1 MQCCCFML
9 SSVEILILSAIQGIS
24 EFLPVSSVAH
34 LVLVS
39 KYYAF
44 TNQNLLIDICLHLG
58 SLIAIIVYFRNDL
71 FHFIKNKSFLI
82 KIIAGTIPIIPVG
95 YILYQTGLI
104 DQLRNLEVI
113 GWMSLIFAILLYV
126 SDKSKVTKKIDTNFT
141 NKSAVFIGLFQVL
154 ALIPGVSRSG
164 ITITS
169 GRMLG
174 FNRFDS
180 TKISF
185 FLSIPTL
192 IAASFIGIYNIYR
205 EGSTE
210 LNFLAITATIFSFI
224 FSYITITIFFNY
236 VKKNDGKIGT
246 KTRGIDMNL
255 HNACNL
261 RCKYCFTNSPKGDHV
276 KEYLSPKVIGD
287 LADQADELGYFE
299 FDLQGGELLLRPD
312 LLFETLEAIRPERFY
327 LYLTTNGYYLDKK
340 MAKKLLFLFEE
351 MNKLGTTVLIAT
363 HNEDLVKK
371 TKHPIIKLHNGRA
384 KYN

>member
-1 MQCCCFML
+1 MQYCCFML

-169 GRMLG
+169 GRLLG

-185 FLSIPTL
+185 FLSIFLTTL
-192 IAASFIGIYNIYR
+192 IVLII
-205 EGSTE
+205 
-210 LNFLAITATIFSFI
+210 
-224 FSYITITIFFNY
+224 
-236 VKKNDGKIGT
+236 
-246 KTRGIDMNL
+246 
-255 HNACNL
+255 
-261 RCKYCFTNSPKGDHV
+261 
-276 KEYLSPKVIGD
+276 
-287 LADQADELGYFE
+287 
-299 FDLQGGELLLRPD
+299 
-312 LLFETLEAIRPERFY
+312 LLFVGSY
-327 LYLTTNGYYLDKK
+327 L
-340 MAKKLLFLFEE
+340 
-351 MNKLGTTVLIAT
+351 
-363 HNEDLVKK
+363 
-371 TKHPIIKLHNGRA
+371 IKLFTLALIIAPEHMAHGSIVT
-384 KYN
+384 YIVQSLSLQS